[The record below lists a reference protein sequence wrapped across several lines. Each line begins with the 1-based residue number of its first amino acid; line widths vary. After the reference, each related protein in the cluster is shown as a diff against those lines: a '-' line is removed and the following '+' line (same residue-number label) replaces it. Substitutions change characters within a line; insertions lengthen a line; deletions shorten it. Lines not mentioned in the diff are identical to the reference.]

1 MERSPSVITVA
12 DSEKLLR
19 QVRKIAKRLDFES
32 RHVSSF
38 NALIEKLDVE
48 LYDIIILTS
57 TVIREYDAPRI
68 HDLLQSISQ
77 KAPHS
82 TFLFLTEQEDIEMVA
97 LTFRFEP
104 VHFVK
109 LPVSDEE
116 MRILLENAY
125 NRIEELTKGYAPKG
139 DDRMGQIIGAS
150 HAMQGVYK
158 HIRRAA
164 STDISVMLMG
174 ETGTGKDLVAQAI
187 HRLSKRNEGPY
198 VPVNLGALPREL
210 VASELF
216 GHEKGS
222 FTGATRQHRGKF
234 EQAKKGTLFLDEIES
249 IDEKVQI
256 SLLRILEEKRFNR
269 LGGAQPVRSN
279 ARLIVATNDDLEKL
293 VQRGVFRKDL
303 FYRLDVFRISLPP
316 LRKRY
321 GDIPLLVSNFI
332 AQFSTELG
340 LAVKGISSDVLQSLE
355 AYEWPGNIRE
365 LKNVI
370 HRAVLMCEGD
380 TIEIEHLPG
389 RFKKQIK
396 KKPTIEFDV
405 GTSLEEVERSMILRA
420 LELSEN
426 NRKAA
431 AELLGISRRA
441 IYNKLKKHEIE

>member
-1 MERSPSVITVA
+1 
-12 DSEKLLR
+12 
-19 QVRKIAKRLDFES
+19 
-32 RHVSSF
+32 
-38 NALIEKLDVE
+38 
-48 LYDIIILTS
+48 
-57 TVIREYDAPRI
+57 
-68 HDLLQSISQ
+68 
-77 KAPHS
+77 
-82 TFLFLTEQEDIEMVA
+82 
-97 LTFRFEP
+97 
-104 VHFVK
+104 
-109 LPVSDEE
+109 
-116 MRILLENAY
+116 
-125 NRIEELTKGYAPKG
+125 
-139 DDRMGQIIGAS
+139 MGQIIGAS

-222 FTGATRQHRGKF
+222 FTGATRQHHGKF
-234 EQAKKGTLFLDEIES
+234 EQAKNGTLFLDEIES

-256 SLLRILEEKRFNR
+256 SLLRILEEKRFTR
-269 LGGAQPVRSN
+269 LGGAQPIRSN
-279 ARLIVATNDDLEKL
+279 ARLIVATNDDLEEL

-316 LRKRY
+316 LSKRY

-370 HRAVLMCEGD
+370 HRAVLMCEGN

-396 KKPTIEFDV
+396 KKPTIEFDI

-441 IYNKLKKHEIE
+441 IYNKLKKHDIE